1 MVVRELADIVGV
13 QVLGDISMLYSRSSA
28 VIFLFT
34 APFNNVV
41 CVYTVG
47 PVLGSHLSKPA
58 SLPGPK

>member
-47 PVLGSHLSKPA
+47 PV
-58 SLPGPK
+58 